1 MNSANAQLTT
11 NEPTLL
17 SSLRALP
24 RPVWILFFG
33 TFLNKFGTFVVPFLT
48 LYLTR
53 QGYSLGAAGL
63 AIGSYG
69 VGNLIASLL
78 GGHLADTIGR
88 RKTIVLSMFSG
99 SVSMLLLSQ
108 ARGLPAI
115 MICSALAGLTGELY
129 RPASSALLTDLTPA
143 GQRVTAF
150 ATYRLAFNAGW
161 AFGPATAGFLA
172 ERGYLWLFIGDATTS
187 ALYGVLALVALPKG
201 LRARERESTWMEIFR
216 VARGDRRFHQL
227 LAASFGVALIF
238 FQMAS
243 TFGVH
248 VTNLG
253 FSSATYGAIISLNGA
268 LVVLCELPLT
278 MITRRFPA
286 YRTMAIGYLLVGTG
300 FALNGLA
307 HTIPALIACVVIF
320 TLGEMIALPVAGA
333 YVADL
338 APTNMRGRY
347 MGLYTV
353 TWASALVV
361 GPGLGLRLYG
371 HAPVAYWLASA
382 ALCVASAFILTR
394 PLRPSGVPAMD

>member
-1 MNSANAQLTT
+1 
-11 NEPTLL
+11 
-17 SSLRALP
+17 
-24 RPVWILFFG
+24 
-33 TFLNKFGTFVVPFLT
+33 
-48 LYLTR
+48 
-53 QGYSLGAAGL
+53 
-63 AIGSYG
+63 
-69 VGNLIASLL
+69 
-78 GGHLADTIGR
+78 
-88 RKTIVLSMFSG
+88 
-99 SVSMLLLSQ
+99 MLLLSQ

-115 MICSALAGLTGELY
+115 MACAALAGLTGELY

-172 ERGYLWLFIGDATTS
+172 ERGYLWLFIGDAATS
-187 ALYGVLALVALPKG
+187 ALYGVLAFVALPKSV
-201 LRARERESTWMEIFR
+201 RAKEHESSWAEIIQM
-216 VARGDRRFHQL
+216 VRGDRRFYQL
-227 LAASFGVALIF
+227 LFASFGIALIF

-248 VTNLG
+248 VTSLG
-253 FSSATYGAIISLNGA
+253 FSSATYGTIISLNGL

-278 MITRRFPA
+278 MITRRFPV
-286 YRTMAIGYLLVGTG
+286 YRTMAIGYLLVGIG

-307 HTIPALIACVVIF
+307 HTIPALVVCIVIF

-338 APTNMRGRY
+338 APANMRGRY

-361 GPGLGLRLYG
+361 GPALGLRLYG
-371 HAPVAYWLASA
+371 HAPALFWLASV
-382 ALCVASAFILTR
+382 ALCVTSAFVLSRTVTNKE
-394 PLRPSGVPAMD
+394 SSKSPARAVELLD